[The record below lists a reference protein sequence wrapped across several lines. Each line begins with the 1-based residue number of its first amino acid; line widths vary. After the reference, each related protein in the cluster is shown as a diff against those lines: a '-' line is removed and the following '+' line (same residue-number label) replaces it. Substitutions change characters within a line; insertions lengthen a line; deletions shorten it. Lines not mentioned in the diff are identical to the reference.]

1 MKQSINLAEKIKNR
15 ESSVA
20 VIGLGY
26 VGLPLAVTVAKKGF
40 KVIGID
46 VNKNNIQRINSGEN
60 YIGDVDDS
68 DLVNVVNSGNLI
80 ASNDYS
86 LIKDVDVIAIAVPSP
101 LDKHHQPDMRYI
113 QSAIDSIVEH
123 LSENTLV
130 VLEST
135 TYPGTTQEVI
145 VPPIEEKGFVIG
157 KTAYVAFSPERVDP
171 GNKDFKTNNTPK
183 VVGGVTD
190 NCNIVAKAFY
200 ENVLDSS
207 VYLASSPVIAEMEK
221 IFENTFRNINIAL
234 VNEMTILCERMGINF
249 WEVIDAAKTK
259 PYGFMAFYPGPGVGG
274 HCIPIDPFYLTWKAR
289 EYDYHTRMIEL
300 AGEINM
306 GMPEFVLNKASRIL
320 SKSGIA
326 ISESKIL
333 LLGASYKKDI
343 EDVRESPIQNLILL
357 LEDWNANFDYYD
369 PWVASFTNHLNN
381 KKYTSTKQAN
391 PQDYDLVI
399 IMTDHSDFDY
409 QDIVGNAKAV
419 LDTRNA
425 AKNIKSDKI
434 TLL

>member
-274 HCIPIDPFYLTWKAR
+274 HCIPIDPFYLTWK
-289 EYDYHTRMIEL
+289 L
-300 AGEINM
+300 VNM
-306 GMPEFVLNKASRIL
+306 
-320 SKSGIA
+320 
-326 ISESKIL
+326 
-333 LLGASYKKDI
+333 
-343 EDVRESPIQNLILL
+343 
-357 LEDWNANFDYYD
+357 
-369 PWVASFTNHLNN
+369 T
-381 KKYTSTKQAN
+381 
-391 PQDYDLVI
+391 I
-399 IMTDHSDFDY
+399 IHE
-409 QDIVGNAKAV
+409 
-419 LDTRNA
+419 
-425 AKNIKSDKI
+425 
-434 TLL
+434 